1 MEKSKILAV
10 AALVVLGGIIYLSK
24 KPAIDKAEKTEQAQ
38 KAAAAKQAAT
48 PPPSVP
54 PVPEPAKKP
63 AKGSSTKSSSDSDIP
78 KTVDHLIKKDIK
90 VGTGKEAKTG
100 DTVTVNYRGTLTDGK
115 QFDSSYDRNEPF
127 TFQLGAGNVIKG
139 WDEGVQ
145 GMKVGGKRK
154 LIIPSDLG
162 YGEQGMGA
170 DIPPNSTLVFE
181 VELLKVEK

>member
-1 MEKSKILAV
+1 MEKSKV
-10 AALVVLGGIIYLSK
+10 AAIVALVVLGAVIYLSQR
-24 KPAIDKAEKTEQAQ
+24 PAIIQAEKTEQAQ
-38 KAAAAKQAAT
+38 KAAEAKPADT
-48 PPPSVP
+48 PPP
-54 PVPEPAKKP
+54 PAP
-63 AKGSSTKSSSDSDIP
+63 AGSSTKSTSDSAIP

-90 VGTGKEAKTG
+90 VGTGKEAKAG
-100 DTVTVNYRGTLTDGK
+100 DTVTVNYKGTLTDGS

-145 GMKVGGKRK
+145 GMKVGGKRQ

-162 YGEQGMGA
+162 YGAQGMPPK
-170 DIPPNSTLVFE
+170 IPGNATLVFE

>member
-1 MEKSKILAV
+1 MEKSKV
-10 AALVVLGGIIYLSK
+10 AAIVALVVLGAVIYLSQR
-24 KPAIDKAEKTEQAQ
+24 PAIIQAEKTEQAQ
-38 KAAAAKQAAT
+38 KAADAKPADT
-48 PPPSVP
+48 PPP
-54 PVPEPAKKP
+54 PVKTAAK
-63 AKGSSTKSSSDSDIP
+63 STSDSNIP

-90 VGTGKEAKTG
+90 VGTGEEAKAG
-100 DTVTVNYRGTLTDGK
+100 DTVTVNYKGTLTDGS

-145 GMKVGGKRK
+145 GMKVGGKRQ

-162 YGEQGMGA
+162 YGAQGMPPK
-170 DIPPNSTLVFE
+170 IPGNATLVFD

>member
-54 PVPEPAKKP
+54 PVPEPAKKS
-63 AKGSSTKSSSDSDIP
+63 AKDNSTKSSDSDIP

>member
-1 MEKSKILAV
+1 MEKSKIIAV
-10 AALVVLGGIIYLSK
+10 IALVVFGGIIYMSK
-24 KPAIDKAEKTEQAQ
+24 RPPAPQAPPAQ
-38 KAAAAKQAAT
+38 NSAAAKPADAA
-48 PPPSVP
+48 PPAPKSD
-54 PVPEPAKKP
+54 KP
-63 AKGSSTKSSSDSDIP
+63 ATKEKADKSTSDTDIP

-115 QFDSSYDRNEPF
+115 QFDSSYDRGEPF
-127 TFQLGAGNVIKG
+127 TFHLGASEVIQG

-162 YGEQGMGA
+162 YGEQGIGA

>member
-1 MEKSKILAV
+1 MEKSKIAAIV
-10 AALVVLGGIIYLSK
+10 ALVVLGAVIYLSQR
-24 KPAIDKAEKTEQAQ
+24 PAIQKAEKAEQAQ
-38 KAAAAKQAAT
+38 KAADAKPAET
-48 PPPSVP
+48 PPPSAS
-54 PVPEPAKKP
+54 AK
-63 AKGSSTKSSSDSDIP
+63 STSDNDIP

-90 VGTGKEAKTG
+90 VGTGTEAKAG
-100 DTVTVNYRGTLTDGK
+100 DTVTVNYKGTLTDGS

-145 GMKVGGKRK
+145 GMKVGGKRQ

-162 YGEQGMGA
+162 YGAQGHPPV
-170 DIPPNSTLVFE
+170 IPGNATLVFE